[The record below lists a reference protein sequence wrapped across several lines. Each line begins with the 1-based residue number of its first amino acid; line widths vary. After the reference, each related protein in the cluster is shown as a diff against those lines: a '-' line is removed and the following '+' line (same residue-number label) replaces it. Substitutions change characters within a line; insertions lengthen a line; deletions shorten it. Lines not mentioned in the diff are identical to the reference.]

1 MCVCVSVCSRQLAWG
16 LDSGILQALVSSL
29 GFKLWWV
36 EPYRVEAKSARV
48 RLGLWEELWGGVWG
62 GKPSPVRG
70 EHTPA
75 GRPGSAV
82 IWINDLGRRVG
93 RGQLLT
99 W

>member
-1 MCVCVSVCSRQLAWG
+1 MCVSVCSRQLAWG

-29 GFKLWWV
+29 GFKLWRV
-36 EPYRVEAKSARV
+36 ESYRVEAKSARV
-48 RLGLWEELWGGVWG
+48 RLGFWEELWGGVWG
-62 GKPSPVRG
+62 VKPSLVRG

-75 GRPGSAV
+75 GRPRSEV
-82 IWINDLGRRVG
+82 IWINDLGRRVE